1 MAAAQNPADLDTD
14 TRLALAE
21 QCRAVRLTEHG
32 RQLVDAAVE
41 LHLVGNDGSG
51 ERFETADEYRPRAQM
66 GYSAEV
72 AVAEYYGLLPTIDYR
87 PPKRGDSG
95 HDYRV
100 EIDGETLTIDVKATR
115 TCPPRLYL
123 TKKRKHS
130 DRYTVPDAYLLC
142 ATDLSDEADVH
153 LVGWTRSENVIENG
167 VDRVAHGNPVWT
179 LEGLDL
185 APPPSPEQV
194 DPLPSLR
201 RELWAAVDRAGID
214 ADDQTVGAC
223 EALLAGHSNAN
234 GGDDQ

>member
-21 QCRAVRLTEHG
+21 QCRAVRLTDHG

-51 ERFETADEYRPRAQM
+51 EIYESEDDYRPRAEM
-66 GYSAEV
+66 GYAAEV
-72 AVAEYYGLLPTIDYR
+72 AVAEYYGLVPTIDYR
-87 PPKRGDSG
+87 PPKQGDAG
-95 HDYRV
+95 HDYRIKV
-100 EIDGETLTIDVKATR
+100 DGEELTVDVKGTR
-115 TCPPRLYL
+115 TCPPRLYV

-153 LVGWTRSENVIENG
+153 LVGWARAEDVIENG
-167 VDRVAHGNPVWT
+167 VNRVSHENPVWT

-185 APPPSPEQV
+185 APPPAPEQV
-194 DPLPSLR
+194 EPLPSLR

-214 ADDQTVGAC
+214 ADDQAVGQC
-223 EALLAGHSNAN
+223 EALLTGDST
-234 GGDDQ
+234 GGDSE